1 MKNVCILVKFI
12 PTKKM
17 PEEVVSFLEQNFA
30 VVSIDYKENGKQQYV
45 CYAKKGFNKISFE
58 TKAIKQGLALPPFA
72 IEELKETDW
81 LDPSTGGF
89 EPLETKKFCIASAL
103 LPPPETEKILLSI
116 NAAAAFGST
125 HPTTQMCLQ
134 AIEDLFSQNFIP
146 KAVLDMGT
154 GSGILALAASKLWQK
169 ENPEIVAVD
178 IDSQATRSARE
189 NFKKNGVKIK
199 VAHGDGFKT
208 QIVVQNKPYDLVLA
222 NILARPL
229 REMAPALCA
238 CLNVG
243 GKAVLSGFVDN
254 QVDWVAEVYEPL
266 GMKILRIYDVNNW
279 HALLMERKNEIK
291 GIST

>member
-1 MKNVCILVKFI
+1 MKNICILVKFI
-12 PTKKM
+12 SAKEM
-17 PEEVVSFLEQNFA
+17 PEEVEAFLEQNFA
-30 VVSIDYKENGKQQYV
+30 VVSIDYKENGKEQYV
-45 CYAKKGFNKISFE
+45 CYAKKGFNKTAFE
-58 TKAIKQGLALPPFA
+58 SKAKKQNLILPPFT
-72 IEELKETDW
+72 IEELREEDW

-89 EPLETKKFCIASAL
+89 EPLETKMFCIASAL
-103 LPPPETEKILLSI
+103 LPPPVTDKILLSI
-116 NAAAAFGST
+116 NAASAFGST

-134 AIEDLFSQNFIP
+134 TMEDLFSENFKP
-146 KAVLDMGT
+146 KTVLDMGT

-178 IDSQATRSARE
+178 IDSQATRSAKE

-208 QIVVQNKPYDLVLA
+208 QKVAQNKPYDLVLA

-243 GKAVLSGFVDN
+243 GKAVLSGFVDD
-254 QVDWVAEVYEPL
+254 QVDWVAKVYEPL

-279 HALLMERKNEIK
+279 HALLMERKK
-291 GIST
+291 

>member
-1 MKNVCILVKFI
+1 MKNKCILIKFI
-12 PTKKM
+12 ATTKM
-17 PEEVVSFLEQNFA
+17 PEEVVAFLEQNFA
-30 VVSIDYKENGKQQYV
+30 VVSVDYKENGKEQYV
-45 CYAKKGFNKISFE
+45 CYAKKGFKKTSLEI
-58 TKAIKQGLALPPFA
+58 KAEKQHIVLPPFTT
-72 IEELKETDW
+72 EELKEEDW
-81 LDPSTGGF
+81 LDSSTGGF
-89 EPLETKKFCIASAL
+89 EPMETKKFCIASAL
-103 LPPPETEKILLSI
+103 LPPPATHKLLLSI
-116 NAAAAFGST
+116 NAASAFGST

-134 AIEDLFSQNFIP
+134 AMEDLFSENFTP

-189 NFKKNGVKIK
+189 NFKKNSVKIK

-208 QIVVQNKPYDLVLA
+208 QKVAQNHPYDLVLA

-254 QVDWVAEVYEPL
+254 QVDWVAKVYEPL

-279 HALLMERKNEIK
+279 HALLIERKK
-291 GIST
+291 